1 MLSSRAAA
9 APSRILTTA
18 TIPASTL
25 ALGIWGLL
33 VLGIM
38 AGMLALPHGAIGYT
52 LDDPYIHLALA
63 ERIAL
68 GHYGINLGEVTAPS
82 SSILWPF
89 LLLPGVGTAWHAW
102 LPLGIGLACGAATA
116 VLLGRLVDRLPWAS
130 NDAWQGDWAR
140 IALVLLL
147 VLAGNLAGLPFTG
160 MEHSLQVLLAAA
172 CAWGLAEALRGRAIP
187 LWCLAAA
194 AVGPA
199 VRYEMFALVGALMI
213 ALGGQRRWGAA
224 AGLLAAALVLPVGF
238 GAWLVTQGLQP
249 LPNSVLAKSDVYAG
263 AEGLAGPAFALVSNA
278 VMELLRHPRRWPY
291 LALLLLL
298 AALMLRAPPV
308 QRWPLTGAVAALGL
322 HALVGRFGWFYRYE
336 IYALFFGALVLVV
349 ALAHASR
356 IWRMAGAAVL
366 LAAAA
371 AQAPAALQSP
381 RAAQNIQDQQY
392 QMHRFVADHWRQGI
406 AVNDLGWVSYR
417 IDPKLYV
424 LDLYG
429 LASNEAL
436 RQKHKDGAWMEAMVR
451 RHGIRLAMI
460 YPWWFEGVPDSWIRV
475 AELRLSGAR
484 IAPAGD
490 TVTFYATEPGAEAE
504 LRRDLANFAS
514 TLPAGVRLDLR

>member
-9 APSRILTTA
+9 APSRLLATTTA
-18 TIPASTL
+18 IPASTI
-25 ALGIWGLL
+25 AVGIWGLL
-33 VLGIM
+33 VLGIL

-89 LLLPGVGTAWHAW
+89 LLLPGVGSAWHAW

-116 VLLGRLVDRLPWAS
+116 VLLGRLVDRLPWAPES
-130 NDAWQGDWAR
+130 GWAR
-140 IALVLLL
+140 LALVLLL

-160 MEHSLQVLLAAA
+160 MEHSLQLLLAAA
-172 CAWGLAEALRGRAIP
+172 CAWGVAEAMRGRPIP

-194 AVGPA
+194 ALGPA

-213 ALGGQRRWGAA
+213 ALAGQRRWAAA
-224 AGLLAAALVLPVGF
+224 AGLLLAALALPVGF
-238 GAWLVTQGLQP
+238 GAWLVAQGLPP

-263 AEGLAGPAFALVSNA
+263 AEGVLGPALALVSNA
-278 VMELLRHPRRWPY
+278 VLELLRHPRRWPY
-291 LALLLLL
+291 LALLVLL
-298 AALMLRAPPV
+298 AALALRAPPV
-308 QRWPLTGAVAALGL
+308 QRWPLAGVVAALGL

-336 IYALFFGALVLVV
+336 IYALFFGALVLAV
-349 ALAHASR
+349 ALASTPRPWR
-356 IWRMAGAAVL
+356 IAGAAVL

-371 AQAPAALQSP
+371 AQAPAALHSP

-392 QMHRFVADHWRQGI
+392 QMHRFAADYWRQGI

-417 IDPKLYV
+417 VDPKLYV

-436 RQKHKDGAWMEAMVR
+436 RQKHKDGPWMEAMVR

-460 YPWWFEGVPDSWIRV
+460 YPWWFEGVPESWVRV
-475 AELRLSGAR
+475 AELRLSGTR
-484 IAPAGD
+484 IAPASD
-490 TVTFYATEPGAEAE
+490 TVSFYATEPGAAAE
-504 LRRDLANFAS
+504 LRRKLEDFAP
-514 TLPAGVRLDLR
+514 TLPEGVRLELR

>member
-1 MLSSRAAA
+1 MSSSRAAA
-9 APSRILTTA
+9 APLRGLATTS
-18 TIPASTL
+18 IPASAV
-25 ALGIWGLL
+25 ALGLWGVL
-33 VLGIM
+33 VLGI
-38 AGMLALPHGAIGYT
+38 AVGMLALPHGRLGYT

-89 LLLPGVGTAWHAW
+89 LLLPGAGTAWHVW

-116 VLLGRLVDRLPWAS
+116 VLLGRLVDRLPWAET
-130 NDAWQGDWAR
+130 AGWAR
-140 IALVLLL
+140 ISLLLLL

-172 CAWGLAEALRGRAIP
+172 CAWGVAEAMRGRAIP

-194 AVGPA
+194 ALGPA

-213 ALGGQRRWGAA
+213 ALAGQRRWAA
-224 AGLLAAALVLPVGF
+224 TAGLLVAALALPMGF
-238 GAWLVTQGLQP
+238 GAWLVSQGLPP

-263 AEGLAGPAFALVSNA
+263 ADGVLDPVFALISKA
-278 VMELLRHPRRWPY
+278 MLELLRHPRRWPY

-298 AALMLRAPPV
+298 AALTLRAPPV
-308 QRWPLTGAVAALGL
+308 QRWPLAGAVAALGL
-322 HALVGRFGWFYRYE
+322 HVLVGRFGWFFRYE
-336 IYALFFGALVLVV
+336 IYALLFGALVLVA
-349 ALAHASR
+349 ALASASR
-356 IWRMAGAAVL
+356 TWRIAGAAVL

-392 QMHRFVADHWRQGI
+392 QMHRFVADYWQQGI
-406 AVNDLGWVSYR
+406 AVNDLGWVSYGV
-417 IDPKLYV
+417 DPKLYV

-436 RQKHKDGAWMEAMVR
+436 RQKHKDGPWMEALVR

-460 YPWWFEGVPDSWIRV
+460 YSWWFEGVPDSWVRV

-484 IAPAGD
+484 ITPAGD

-504 LRRDLANFAS
+504 LRRELADFAP
-514 TLPAGVRLDLR
+514 TLPDGVRLELR

>member
-1 MLSSRAAA
+1 MLPMSSSRAAA
-9 APSRILTTA
+9 APSRGLATT
-18 TIPASTL
+18 TVPASAV
-25 ALGIWGLL
+25 ALGLWGVL
-33 VLGIM
+33 VLGIVL
-38 AGMLALPHGAIGYT
+38 GMLALPHGRLGYT

-63 ERIAL
+63 ERIAQ

-89 LLLPGVGTAWHAW
+89 LLLPGVGTAWHVW
-102 LPLGIGLACGAATA
+102 LPLGIGLACGAAT
-116 VLLGRLVDRLPWAS
+116 VLLLGRLVDRLPWAP
-130 NDAWQGDWAR
+130 GTDWAR

-147 VLAGNLAGLPFTG
+147 VVAGNLAGLPFTG

-172 CAWGLAEALRGRAIP
+172 CAWGLAEALRGRP
-187 LWCLAAA
+187 VPYWCLAAA
-194 AVGPA
+194 ALGPA

-213 ALGGQRRWGAA
+213 TLAGQRRWTAA
-224 AGLLAAALVLPVGF
+224 AGLLVAALALPVGF
-238 GAWLVTQGLQP
+238 GAWLMSQGLPP

-263 AEGLAGPAFALVSNA
+263 AEGLLGPAFALVSNA
-278 VMELLRHPRRWPY
+278 VLELLRHPRRWPY
-291 LALLLLL
+291 LALLVLL
-298 AALMLRAPPV
+298 AALTLRAPPV
-308 QRWPLTGAVAALGL
+308 QRWPLAGAVAALGL
-322 HALVGRFGWFYRYE
+322 HALVGRFGWFFRYE
-336 IYALFFGALVLVV
+336 IYALLFGALVLVV
-349 ALAHASR
+349 ALASAPRTWR
-356 IWRMAGAAVL
+356 IAGAVVL

-392 QMHRFVADHWRQGI
+392 QMHRFVADYWRQGI

-460 YPWWFEGVPDSWIRV
+460 YPWWFEGVPESWVRV
-475 AELRLSGAR
+475 AVLRLSGTR
-484 IAPAGD
+484 IASSGD

-504 LRRDLANFAS
+504 LRQKLADFAP
-514 TLPAGVRLDLR
+514 TLPDGVRLELR

>member
-1 MLSSRAAA
+1 MSLSRAAT
-9 APSRILTTA
+9 APPRGLAMTA
-18 TIPASTL
+18 IPASAI
-25 ALGIWGLL
+25 ALSLWGLL
-33 VLGIM
+33 VFGIVG
-38 AGMLALPHGAIGYT
+38 GMLALPHGRLGYT

-63 ERIAL
+63 ERIAQ

-89 LLLPGVGTAWHAW
+89 LLLPGVGTPWHVG
-102 LPLGIGLACGAATA
+102 LPLGISLGCGAATA
-116 VLLGRLVDRLPWAS
+116 VLLGRLVDRLPWAP
-130 NDAWQGDWAR
+130 GTDWGR

-172 CAWGLAEALRGRAIP
+172 CAWGLVEAMRGRPIP

-194 AVGPA
+194 ALGPA

-213 ALGGQRRWGAA
+213 GLAGQRRWAAA
-224 AGLLAAALVLPVGF
+224 AGLLAVALVLPLGF
-238 GAWLVTQGLQP
+238 GAWLMAQGLPP

-263 AEGLAGPAFALVSNA
+263 AQGVLAPVFALVSNA
-278 VMELLRHPRRWPY
+278 VLELLRHPRRWPY
-291 LALLLLL
+291 LALLVLL
-298 AALMLRAPPV
+298 AALALRAPPV
-308 QRWPLTGAVAALGL
+308 QRWPLVGAVAALGL
-322 HALVGRFGWFYRYE
+322 HALVGRFGWFFRYE
-336 IYALFFGALVLVV
+336 IYALLFGALVLVV
-349 ALAHASR
+349 ALASASR
-356 IWRMAGAAVL
+356 VWRLAGAVVL

-371 AQAPAALQSP
+371 AQAPAILQSP

-392 QMHRFVADHWRQGI
+392 QMHRFVAEYWRQGI

-417 IDPKLYV
+417 VDPKLYV

-436 RQKHKDGAWMEAMVR
+436 RQKRKDAPWMESMVR

-460 YPWWFEGVPDSWIRV
+460 YPWWFESVPDSWVRV
-475 AELRLSGAR
+475 AELRLSGTR
-484 IAPAGD
+484 IAAAGD
-490 TVTFYATEPGAEAE
+490 NVTFYATEPGAAPE
-504 LRRDLANFAS
+504 LRQKLADFAQ
-514 TLPAGVRLDLR
+514 TLPDGVRLELR

>member
-1 MLSSRAAA
+1 MSSSRVAA
-9 APSRILTTA
+9 APSRGRAIAA
-18 TIPASTL
+18 TPAAVL
-25 ALGIWGLL
+25 ALGVWGLL
-33 VLGIM
+33 VLAIAG
-38 AGMLALPHGAIGYT
+38 GMLALPHGRLGYT

-63 ERIAL
+63 ERIAR

-82 SSILWPF
+82 SSMLWPF
-89 LLLPGVGTAWHAW
+89 LLLPGVGTAGHAW
-102 LPLGIGLACGAATA
+102 LPLGIGLVCGAATA
-116 VLLGRLVDRLPWAS
+116 GLVGRLVDRL
-130 NDAWQGDWAR
+130 AWPPGLDWAR
-140 IALVLLL
+140 AALVVLL

-172 CAWGLAEALRGRAIP
+172 CAWGLAEAMRGWPIP

-194 AVGPA
+194 ALGPA
-199 VRYEMFALVGALMI
+199 VRYEMFALVGALMVGL
-213 ALGGQRRWGAA
+213 AGQRRWAAA
-224 AGLLAAALVLPVGF
+224 AGLLGAALVLPVGF
-238 GAWLVTQGLQP
+238 GAWLMSQGLPP

-263 AEGLAGPAFALVSNA
+263 AEGVFGPAFALVSNA
-278 VMELLRHPRRWPY
+278 VLELLRHPRRWPY

-298 AALMLRAPPV
+298 AALALRAPPV
-308 QRWPLTGAVAALGL
+308 QRWPLAGAVAALGL

-336 IYALFFGALVLVV
+336 IYALLFGALVLAV
-349 ALAHASR
+349 ALAGAPRS
-356 IWRMAGAAVL
+356 WRAAGAVVL

-371 AQAPAALQSP
+371 AQAPAVLQSP

-392 QMHRFVADHWRQGI
+392 QMHRFVADHWRHGV

-436 RQKHKDGAWMEAMVR
+436 RRKHKDGPWMEAMVR

-460 YPWWFEGVPDSWIRV
+460 YPWWFEGVPDSWVRV
-475 AELRLSGAR
+475 AELRLSGPR
-484 IAPAGD
+484 VAPAGD

-504 LRRDLANFAS
+504 LRQDLAAFAP
-514 TLPAGVRLDLR
+514 TLPAGVRLELR